1 MRYHQIET
9 LRLFWVS
16 VWSWREGVRADHF
29 ELKDP
34 MLASLPVYD
43 RRVHHVARVAAQVA
57 RPLGLYLFGSRAR
70 GDYRPDSD
78 IDLLMVM
85 RQPCDPQTYGQTGV
99 DAHCVIRAG
108 RALDL
113 DLLAQ
118 TQQTCL
124 TMARARNHVVR
135 QARREGVLMYGASLP
150 LYDENEPT
158 ENWPDVRERIR
169 ATQSALNAMAYL
181 LDDDPSTER
190 WFGFLGQQALEN
202 ALKGYL
208 AALDMRYDHTHNLLK
223 LIEQINALADSTL
236 QEPSAQWLKW
246 LNQYAVEYRCTG
258 AAQGGIADRRTF
270 CDDIQSIVADIRHR
284 ILTLTG
290 RPDFES

>member
-1 MRYHQIET
+1 
-9 LRLFWVS
+9 
-16 VWSWREGVRADHF
+16 
-29 ELKDP
+29 

-57 RPLGLYLFGSRAR
+57 RPLSLYLFGSRAR

-99 DAHCVIRAG
+99 DAHRVIRAVYG

-124 TMARARNHVVR
+124 AMARARNHVVR

-150 LYDENEPT
+150 PYDENELT
-158 ENWPDVRERIR
+158 ENWPDVLERIR
-169 ATQSALNAMAYL
+169 ATQSALNTMAYL
-181 LDDDPSTER
+181 LDGDPSTER

-223 LIEQINALADSTL
+223 LIEQVNALADSTL

-246 LNQYAVEYRCTG
+246 LDQYAVEYRCAG
-258 AAQGGIADRRTF
+258 ATQGDIADRRTF
-270 CDDIQSIVADIRHR
+270 YDDIQSVVADIRHR

-290 RPDFES
+290 RSDFES